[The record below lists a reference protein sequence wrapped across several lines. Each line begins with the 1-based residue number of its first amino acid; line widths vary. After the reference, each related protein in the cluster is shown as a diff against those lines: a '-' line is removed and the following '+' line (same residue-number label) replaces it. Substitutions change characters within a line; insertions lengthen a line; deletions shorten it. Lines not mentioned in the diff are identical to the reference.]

1 MNTLA
6 KSRQERNTNAG
17 AGFLTSTYFS
27 GFYPEKIFPK
37 PHNRAYIHYRFY
49 FCKINLSLR
58 RIRILRFGKYW
69 LGSQH

>member
-27 GFYPEKIFPK
+27 LDSIQRKSFQ
-37 PHNRAYIHYRFY
+37 
-49 FCKINLSLR
+49 NLTIVLTF
-58 RIRILRFGKYW
+58 II
-69 LGSQH
+69 GSTFVK